1 VRLRGVQKWPKTQ
14 QRADSRCWWFRGHGA
29 SHLTPQVNI
38 LALNAQCEELLGP
51 DFKTVTSVKAFL
63 APAGPKQGA
72 IKKPLLQVGWDNVAF
87 GVNYTRR
94 HKHTHTPTHPPTH
107 THTQTHTHSLAPSH
121 QHTIDLLTLLLPS
134 AGVRPR
140 PPFQHGHA
148 DGGWLCRPCEV
159 RVFRL

>member
-1 VRLRGVQKWPKTQ
+1 MCGCAEFRNGRKAQ

-51 DFKTVTSVKAFL
+51 DFKTATSVKAFL

-72 IKKPLLQVGWDNVAF
+72 IKKLLLQVGWDNVAF

-94 HKHTHTPTHPPTH
+94 HKHTHTPTPTDTH
-107 THTQTHTHSLAPSH
+107 THTITNTHSLAPSH
-121 QHTIDLLTLLLPS
+121 H
-134 AGVRPR
+134 
-140 PPFQHGHA
+140 
-148 DGGWLCRPCEV
+148 
-159 RVFRL
+159 

>member
-1 VRLRGVQKWPKTQ
+1 MRLRGVQKWPKTQ

-72 IKKPLLQVGWDNVAF
+72 IKKPLLQVGWNNAAC

-94 HKHTHTPTHPPTH
+94 HKHTHTY
-107 THTQTHTHSLAPSH
+107 THTQTHTHLLP
-121 QHTIDLLTLLLPS
+121 HTIDLLTLLLPS

-148 DGGWLCRPCEV
+148 DGGWLCQPCEV